1 MDVREF
7 PLLSVHNLNDDDTIK
22 TRTPS
27 IKCNLR
33 SEPVELHKVRTPST
47 RSSSRSSP
55 MASGCPCP
63 KNQRCLLTPLAQLQ
77 LSPPLAQRLLT
88 LPLALLLPCQ
98 TQDLLLGH
106 QLWLIP
112 PVQMILV
119 QIAPSLNLAS
129 RRKE

>member
-1 MDVREF
+1 MDVIEF
-7 PLLSVHNLNDDDTIK
+7 PLLPVHNLNNEDIIK
-22 TRTPS
+22 QMQLE
-27 IKCNLR
+27 IG
-33 SEPVELHKVRTPST
+33 
-47 RSSSRSSP
+47 
-55 MASGCPCP
+55 ASGAAQSENTLDQIIEQVITVGIRLSMS

-112 PVQMILV
+112 PVQIILV